1 MTAPEPHDVTQLLHD
16 LETGK
21 PGAAEALVPLVY
33 DALREL
39 AGRAMAREGAGHT
52 LQPTALV
59 HEAFLRLA
67 GQRSTEWKNRTHFY
81 AIAARIMRRVLVDHA
96 RSRGATKRRGG
107 TQVILDEALTP
118 DPHQSPERALDL
130 IAIEDAMIQLE
141 SLEERS
147 ARVVELRF
155 FAGLDVAETAEALG
169 ISPASVKRDWAFAR
183 AFLQRELASGGT
195 EG

>member
-1 MTAPEPHDVTQLLHD
+1 MTAPDSHDVTQLLRN
-16 LETGK
+16 LESGQ
-21 PGAAEALVPLVY
+21 PGAAEALIPLVY

-67 GQRSTEWKNRTHFY
+67 NQRSADWQNRTHFY

-96 RSRGATKRRGG
+96 RSRGAGKRHGG
-107 TQVILDEALTP
+107 TQVLLAEAFTP
-118 DPHQSPERALDL
+118 DPRHTPERALDL
-130 IAIEDAMIQLE
+130 IAIEDAMVALE
-141 SLEERS
+141 SLDPRA

-155 FAGLDVAETAEALG
+155 FAGLEVSETATALD

-183 AFLQRELASGGT
+183 AFLERELSTWGEAP
-195 EG
+195 